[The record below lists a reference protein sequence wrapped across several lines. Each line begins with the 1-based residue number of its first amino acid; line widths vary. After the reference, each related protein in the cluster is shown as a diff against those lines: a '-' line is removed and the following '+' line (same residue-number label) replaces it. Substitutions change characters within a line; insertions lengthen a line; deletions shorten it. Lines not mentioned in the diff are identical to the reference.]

1 MEENKILNNEGAILT
16 NKELEEY
23 LEKVASNFNIKN
35 KSDKKTYPIPRLIE
49 NYNVIKEVYNLLSEH
64 LKLGIDIHPAGE
76 WLLDNFYIIEES
88 VKAIE
93 KEVTL
98 KKYINFVGIQ
108 NGRYE
113 GLARIYV
120 LAAEIINHTDSKINR
135 EALENYII
143 AYQKKKTLNMDEIWN
158 IGLFMQIVIIENIRQ
173 ISERIY
179 IAQIE
184 KAKVESIVERL
195 VDNKKTSAQ
204 KFNNIKSNR
213 ILKMYKDMK
222 SPFIEYLSYKLKRYG
237 KKTESYLNILED
249 ITQKTGSTVSE
260 IIKKEHFDIALR
272 KVSIGN
278 CITSIKNIQR
288 INFLEVFE
296 KINEVEEILKHDP
309 ADVYDKMD
317 YKTKES
323 YRTAIKEISKE
334 TKISEIYISKK
345 VLEIAKKYKKE
356 DKRIN
361 IIDIEN
367 NGVGN
372 ARNVGIKGATGRY
385 ITFLDADDYI
395 EHNMYEKIIKK
406 MEETNVELLRC
417 NFIKEDEKGNIIKSN
432 NDLLDLSNKILDKS
446 EINNKLLLNIFE
458 DKLPT
463 YVYLLFAKTETIKN
477 KLEFRTDIRMME
489 DLIFCLE
496 LYMNIKQIYLFDF
509 KCYHY
514 VRYGESSTRARKNL
528 VRNYYDTLKVIDFLE
543 DLLSK
548 KNIAEDI
555 FSTIYTTY
563 STILIKYILRTFQKD
578 DEYRISYDEMVNLI
592 KNTGAINIMKNA
604 NFVREDNSYINTI
617 GNYIKKEDY
626 INAYEYALKIKD
638 RNI

>member
-1 MEENKILNNEGAILT
+1 MNDIISIIIPMYNAEKFIGRLLNCL
-16 NKELEEY
+16 KEQTY
-23 LEKVASNFNIKN
+23 KN
-35 KSDKKTYPIPRLIE
+35 L
-49 NYNVIKEVYNLLSEH
+49 
-64 LKLGIDIHPAGE
+64 
-76 WLLDNFYIIEES
+76 
-88 VKAIE
+88 
-93 KEVTL
+93 
-98 KKYINFVGIQ
+98 
-108 NGRYE
+108 
-113 GLARIYV
+113 
-120 LAAEIINHTDSKINR
+120 EII
-135 EALENYII
+135 
-143 AYQKKKTLNMDEIWN
+143 
-158 IGLFMQIVIIENIRQ
+158 IVN
-173 ISERIY
+173 
-179 IAQIE
+179 
-184 KAKVESIVERL
+184 
-195 VDNKKTSAQ
+195 D
-204 KFNNIKSNR
+204 
-213 ILKMYKDMK
+213 
-222 SPFIEYLSYKLKRYG
+222 
-237 KKTESYLNILED
+237 
-249 ITQKTGSTVSE
+249 GSTDNS
-260 IIKKEHFDIALR
+260 
-272 KVSIGN
+272 
-278 CITSIKNIQR
+278 
-288 INFLEVFE
+288 
-296 KINEVEEILKHDP
+296 
-309 ADVYDKMD
+309 
-317 YKTKES
+317 
-323 YRTAIKEISKE
+323 
-334 TKISEIYISKK
+334 
-345 VLEIAKKYKKE
+345 LEIAKKYEKE

-361 IIDIEN
+361 IVDIEN

-463 YVYLLFAKTETIKN
+463 YVCLLFAKTETIKN